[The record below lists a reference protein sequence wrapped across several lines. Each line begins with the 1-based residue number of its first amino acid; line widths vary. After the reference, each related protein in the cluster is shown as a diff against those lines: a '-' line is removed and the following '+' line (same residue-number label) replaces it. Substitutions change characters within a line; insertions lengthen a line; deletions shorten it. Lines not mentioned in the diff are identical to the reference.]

1 MLGKTSNIQF
11 CNHQRSSAGVSQSRK
26 ERCAGRL
33 TSKAVDWDGRAGPGA
48 RAAGGSAAGAGGA
61 EGLAAGARAE
71 GSSCSR
77 ASWNSSPWFCGSCL
91 LWYWACS
98 LCCCSPCCCWCCWC
112 WCYCCWC
119 SCCRLHEARRVRFP
133 KRDMLITTS
142 TTSTTR
148 TTSTTSTTCG
158 TNSTYISQ
166 PAWKSPSVGEGSLP
180 LHPLPLPAFLPL
192 LPGAIKSAS
201 LHFLRAARTL
211 NFNLMREARSQW
223 PPATGFS
230 PGRPESTF

>member
-61 EGLAAGARAE
+61 EGSAAARA
-71 GSSCSR
+71 GDSSCSR

-98 LCCCSPCCCWCCWC
+98 LCCCSPCCCWCSRCWC
-112 WCYCCWC
+112 CCCWC
-119 SCCRLHEARRVRFP
+119 SCTEARPARFP
-133 KRDMLITTS
+133 PHKHHKHHKHHKQR
-142 TTSTTR
+142 
-148 TTSTTSTTCG
+148 
-158 TNSTYISQ
+158 NTYIRQ
-166 PAWKSPSVGEGSLP
+166 LGSYLLWAP
-180 LHPLPLPAFLPL
+180 FLLPLPLPPFLPL
-192 LPGAIKSAS
+192 LPGAIKSVS

-211 NFNLMREARSQW
+211 NFNLMREARGQC
-223 PPATGFS
+223 PPSTGFS